1 MTFYIQLFI
10 LRLEYG
16 LRIVKFSVFSK
27 LFLYLSTNRLFLQPP
42 PKKAENGNANNFF
55 LIVGSKFVFGE
66 IVALNA
72 VYLALKSWTISRTF
86 SL

>member
-27 LFLYLSTNRLFLQPP
+27 LFLYLSTNRCFLQPP
-42 PKKAENGNANNFF
+42 PQKRPKTAMRLTFF
-55 LIVGSKFVFGE
+55 KLLDQNS
-66 IVALNA
+66 
-72 VYLALKSWTISRTF
+72 YLGKL
-86 SL
+86 